1 MSIRMNVSNVNAATI
16 AQETSR
22 TPKDQLGKD
31 EFLSI
36 LAAQLQYQ
44 DPLSGGD
51 NTEYVAQL
59 AQFSSLEQMQNLNQS
74 ISEMV
79 YFQYIQYGSQMVG
92 KNVSLFDGEKK
103 VQGVVEKVTMQSGDI
118 NIVVNGTPY
127 KLHQVEEISIADSA
141 TESTTEE
148 VL

>member
-1 MSIRMNVSNVNAATI
+1 MNVSNVNAATM

-22 TPKDQLGKD
+22 TPKGQLGKD
-31 EFLSI
+31 DFLAI

-51 NTEYVAQL
+51 NTQYIAQL
-59 AQFSSLEQMQNLNQS
+59 AQFSSLEQMQNLNLS

-79 YFQYIQYGSQMVG
+79 YFQYVQYGSQLVG
-92 KNVSLFDGEKK
+92 KTVTLLDGQQE
-103 VQGVVEKVTMQSGDI
+103 VRGVVEKVNMQNGDI
-118 NIVVNGTPY
+118 SIVVNGTRY
-127 KLHQVEEISIADSA
+127 KLHQVDEISIADS
-141 TESTTEE
+141 SSEE